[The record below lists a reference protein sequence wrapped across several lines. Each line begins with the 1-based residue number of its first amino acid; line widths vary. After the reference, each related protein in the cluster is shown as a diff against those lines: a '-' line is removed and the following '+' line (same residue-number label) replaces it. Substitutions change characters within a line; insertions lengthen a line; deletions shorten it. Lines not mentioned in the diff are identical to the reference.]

1 MFILF
6 MLSNYFLVLVVM
18 SAIAEL
24 KNDVRSVLTPI
35 CFVIMFMLYLC
46 SLYLFTHPK
55 RLPYR
60 IMLVLLNRNT
70 TDVTSGAGSVYP
82 SMAPEFIPSFQWS
95 WCRSMFNLCSILS
108 HIVMVLS
115 FYVGYSTVCLSS
127 NYYHTRVR
135 VAH

>member
-1 MFILF
+1 MTGSTSGAGTVHSYGITDFTLTFSDVYLVHVVQLF
-6 MLSNYFLVLVVM
+6 FSSCCDVCH
-18 SAIAEL
+18 SEL

-70 TDVTSGAGSVYP
+70 TDVTCGAGTVYP
-82 SMAPEFIPSFQWS
+82 SIAPEFTPSF
-95 WCRSMFNLCSILS
+95 
-108 HIVMVLS
+108 
-115 FYVGYSTVCLSS
+115 
-127 NYYHTRVR
+127 
-135 VAH
+135 